1 MTADHDDLRTLN
13 DYYVAHTNWLVHRGR
28 DDLIDTVA
36 DEYERDL
43 SDLRA
48 GSRELGEPGQA
59 A

>member
-43 SDLRA
+43 TALRA
-48 GSRELGEPGQA
+48 SRHEPDQA

>member
-1 MTADHDDLRTLN
+1 MTADHDELRALN

-28 DDLIDTVA
+28 DDLIDAVA

-43 SDLRA
+43 RTLRA
-48 GSRELGEPGQA
+48 SQQEPDQA